1 METNAQVL
9 RVSSASCRSERHNSW
24 RSGSLGQPRW
34 DAGFDVACRCD
45 RFLLLGTLYFV
56 FLSHVLITFLLLACD
71 SGALS
76 FDCHAYSFF
85 ICRASFPHLPM
96 LFFLRVSSFMIFF
109 LCVCVCRLEATCLLF
124 LLPAVAYT
132 CPLFP
137 CRYFLFLFFVG
148 VSMTVQRGSMTP
160 ARGWR
165 LVAAWLGDLCFCVS
179 FFFFY

>member
-1 METNAQVL
+1 MTVVRFPSIVMHTLSLSAVL
-9 RVSSASCRSERHNSW
+9 PFHTYLCFFFFA
-24 RSGSLGQPRW
+24 
-34 DAGFDVACRCD
+34 
-45 RFLLLGTLYFV
+45 RFVVYD
-56 FLSHVLITFLLLACD
+56 I
-71 SGALS
+71 
-76 FDCHAYSFF
+76 
-85 ICRASFPHLPM
+85 
-96 LFFLRVSSFMIFF
+96 F

-124 LLPAVAYT
+124 LHPAVAYT